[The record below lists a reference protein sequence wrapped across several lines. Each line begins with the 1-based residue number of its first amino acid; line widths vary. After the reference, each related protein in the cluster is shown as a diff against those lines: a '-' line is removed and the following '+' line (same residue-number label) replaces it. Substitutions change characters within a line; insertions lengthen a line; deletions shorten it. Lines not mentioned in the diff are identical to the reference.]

1 MLQHLERMASA
12 GYDDVHD
19 YVNMSAADL
28 EACSAELKAAGMP
41 PGHAGKIIRA
51 MGAPVPTT
59 PAAAAGQKRAA
70 EPVPEDLQHLVG

>member
-12 GYDDVHD
+12 GYDDVAD

-41 PGHAGKIIRA
+41 PGHAGARS
-51 MGAPVPTT
+51 
-59 PAAAAGQKRAA
+59 
-70 EPVPEDLQHLVG
+70 